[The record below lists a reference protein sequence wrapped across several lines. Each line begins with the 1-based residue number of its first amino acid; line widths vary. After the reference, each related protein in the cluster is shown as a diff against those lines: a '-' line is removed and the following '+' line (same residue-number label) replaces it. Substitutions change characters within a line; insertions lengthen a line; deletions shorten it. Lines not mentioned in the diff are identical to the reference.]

1 MAKGDYLSPK
11 QAAKFLSFT
20 NETLIL
26 LDDIGQAPPM
36 RRTGT
41 RPYHKD
47 DLRTYELSLPD
58 DLNEFLEE
66 GPEPVFALDDNGI
79 WREIVT
85 YSQARAVGYKRYFD
99 GQPCRAGHIAEHF
112 TKNFSCT
119 ICSEIRANRYRSIPA
134 VKHLGIARILGIKMR
149 ER

>member
-11 QAAKFLSFT
+11 QAAKFLGFT
-20 NETLIL
+20 YQTLLL
-26 LDDIGQAPPM
+26 LDEVGQGPPE

-41 RPYHKD
+41 RPYHRD
-47 DLRTYELSLPD
+47 DLRNYELSLPD
-58 DLNEFLEE
+58 DINELLEE
-66 GPEPVFALDDNGI
+66 GSEPIFAQDDHGI

-85 YSQARAVGYKRYFD
+85 YSQARGVGDKRYFD

-119 ICSEIRANRYRSIPA
+119 ICSQIRAIRYRPTSTA
-134 VKHLGIARILGIKMR
+134 KYFGVARILGITTR
-149 ER
+149 E